1 MYFVSPKAG
10 EKYYLRLLL
19 CHVRGAKDWDD
30 LLKVDGVLY
39 PTYKEACIGRGLLED
54 DKEWDRCLDEV
65 KEIAMPRQL
74 RQLFAVILE
83 YNHPERP
90 GDLWRKYLYYMI
102 QDKKHAE
109 SLQGLPFDDNAEAR
123 CANAALWD
131 LEQLLRAQ
139 GLSVENFPGMPVPH
153 RPVGPVAMSEYMRAE
168 VCYDR
173 EKLNATAEVEL
184 AKCTEEQRHI
194 VNACMGFVDAKTA
207 DVKLMFIDSPAGGGK
222 TFLLNLLLS
231 LVRGRGE
238 IALAMASTG
247 IAAMLLAGGTTA
259 HSRFGIPVPVNDEST
274 STIRVTTE
282 RATVIREA
290 SLIIWDEIT
299 MADKHAVECAS
310 RLCQEI
316 MSAQEPAL
324 ERVPF
329 GGKVVI
335 FAGDWRQV
343 LPVVVRGGRAQVVN
357 ACLKSS
363 MLWEQCLPL
372 FYFVPF

>member
-1 MYFVSPKAG
+1 MYFVSPRAG

-30 LLKVDGVLY
+30 LLKVDGVHF
-39 PTYKEACIGRGLLED
+39 PTYKEACIARGLLED
-54 DKEWDRCLDEV
+54 DKEWDRCLNEV
-65 KEIAMPRQL
+65 KENAMPRQL

-83 YNHPERP
+83 YNQPERP

-102 QDKKHAE
+102 QDHKHAE
-109 SLQGLPFDDNAEAR
+109 SQLGLLFDEVAEAR

-153 RPVGPVAMSEYMRAE
+153 RPVGPAVLSEYMRAE

-173 EKLNATAEVEL
+173 EKLKAAADNDL
-184 AKCTEEQRHI
+184 AKCTEEQRSI
-194 VNACMGFVDAKTA
+194 VNVCMGFVDSKAAVAK
-207 DVKLMFIDSPAGGGK
+207 LIFIDSPAGGGK
-222 TFLLNLLLS
+222 TFLLNLLLN
-231 LVRGRGE
+231 LVRGRGS
-238 IALAMASTG
+238 IALAMATTG

-259 HSRFGIPVPVNDEST
+259 HSRFGIPVPVSDEST
-274 STIRVTTE
+274 SSIRVTTD
-282 RATVIREA
+282 RATVIKDA

-316 MSAQEPAL
+316 MAVEDPAL

-329 GGKVVI
+329 GGKPVI

-363 MLWEQCLPL
+363 TLWEQCLSL
-372 FYFVPF
+372 FL